1 MLLSETRD
9 LDRRGSGP
17 LYVFATSSPSTSKT
31 IRRFAPKSCSK
42 NTVLSSSSSSSL
54 SPTSNTNVALP
65 HTKTCTSY
73 LDIGTWRVTIPSRSR
88 PRHDACTTCGIATG
102 SGKALHLVWFS
113 QGSVQRHGI
122 IPLRR
127 YLRSDRDTTE
137 CRGRGMYSFFGL
149 EVYNLCCHY
158 IVISCQP
165 VPRCQLTKSSPHLE
179 PTQPVPASKLPPLF
193 HTPPRSPQPTNE
205 PKLPQIAQPPTQQP
219 PRSPPS
225 SSSPPPARASS
236 HPETS

>member
-31 IRRFAPKSCSK
+31 IRRFPPKSCSN

-73 LDIGTWRVTIPSRSR
+73 LNIGTWRVTVPSRSR
-88 PRHDACTTCGIATG
+88 PRHDACTTCGIATDP
-102 SGKALHLVWFS
+102 GKALHLVWFS
-113 QGSVQRHGI
+113 QGSVQRYGI

-127 YLRSDRDTTE
+127 YLRSDRDTPE
-137 CRGRGMYSFFGL
+137 CRGRGMYNLFGL

-165 VPRCQLTKSSPHLE
+165 VPRCQLTKSPLHLE
-179 PTQPVPASKLPPLF
+179 PTQPVLAFKLPHLF
-193 HTPPRSPQPTNE
+193 HTPP
-205 PKLPQIAQPPTQQP
+205 KIPQIAQPPTQQP
-219 PRSPPS
+219 PRPPPS
-225 SSSPPPARASS
+225 SSSPPPARASP